1 MGIVDQAQWNQAEAL
16 YMLDSWSGTE
26 PRYCTWKSKV
36 EWNRA
41 EALHMAEKIRVELL
55 GRGFAHGRVR

>member
-41 EALHMAEKIRVELL
+41 EVLYMEE
-55 GRGFAHGRVR
+55 

>member
-1 MGIVDQAQWNQAEAL
+1 MGIVDQAQWWNQAEAL

-41 EALHMAEKIRVELL
+41 EALHMAEKVRVEF
-55 GRGFAHGRVR
+55 GRGFVRGRIR

>member
-1 MGIVDQAQWNQAEAL
+1 MGIVDQAQWWNQAEAL

-41 EALHMAEKIRVELL
+41 EALHMAEKVRVEL
-55 GRGFAHGRVR
+55 G